1 MKRNKLKFLNEIL
14 AICFA
19 FGLFSCSQEEK
30 ISKEKE
36 VDNVEEKNVPDL
48 HLRKMMRFM
57 FNDMTVNREKI
68 LNGDKEMHFSFD
80 YSTMPYAEATTP
92 ENKGK
97 LSYEANMLKFIE
109 LQKQLAESR
118 DNLKS
123 AHLFNDMRETCI
135 SCHQEYCIGPLRKID
150 KILIIPND
158 IIAGKQFE

>member
-1 MKRNKLKFLNEIL
+1 MRKNKLNFINGIL
-14 AICFA
+14 AICIA
-19 FGLFSCSQEEK
+19 FGLFSCSQEEEV
-30 ISKEKE
+30 SKEKE
-36 VDNVEEKNVPDL
+36 SNKEEQPKTPDL
-48 HLRKMMRFM
+48 HLREMMRFM

-68 LNGDKEMHFSFD
+68 LNGDQEMHFSFD
-80 YSTMPYAEATTP
+80 YTTMPLAEATTP

-97 LSYEANMLKFIE
+97 DSYEANMAKFID

-118 DNLKS
+118 DNLKR

-158 IIAGKQFE
+158 ILAGEQFQ